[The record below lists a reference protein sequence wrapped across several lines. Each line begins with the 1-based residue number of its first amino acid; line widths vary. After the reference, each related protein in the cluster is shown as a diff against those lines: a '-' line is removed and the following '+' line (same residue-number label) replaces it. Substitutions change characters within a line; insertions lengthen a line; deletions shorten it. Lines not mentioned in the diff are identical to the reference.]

1 MKDNDT
7 VVWIH
12 HLTVVRAKTPA
23 GAALDVCMHG
33 GIDWSLDDRVRSRL
47 VGNARLL
54 NPTPAGIR
62 PKPEIVSFPF

>member
-33 GIDWSLDDRVRSRL
+33 GIVHWTIEYV
-47 VGNARLL
+47 VA
-54 NPTPAGIR
+54 
-62 PKPEIVSFPF
+62 